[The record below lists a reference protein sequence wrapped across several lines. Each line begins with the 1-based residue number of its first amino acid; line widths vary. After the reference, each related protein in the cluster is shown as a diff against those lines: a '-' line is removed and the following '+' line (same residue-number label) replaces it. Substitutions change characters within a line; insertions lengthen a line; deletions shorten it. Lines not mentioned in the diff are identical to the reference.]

1 MEGGEP
7 GLPSSAPPS
16 PRRREGKEGKGRR
29 RGCSPQPAP
38 LREALGNGGA
48 AEGSGGG
55 RGGST
60 PAAPG
65 PGEAPLRDRGAAGAP
80 RPFLT
85 SSLEHT
91 LPA

>member
-16 PRRREGKEGKGRR
+16 PRRREGKGRR

-48 AEGSGGG
+48 AEGSG